1 MNSLHKLLGHVA
13 VLLLFVCHFEGV
25 AQEEK
30 KPMTIDQLAWLTGSW
45 QGPLDG
51 GILEETWLSPK
62 SETISA
68 LVRYTKKGKTEFVEI
83 IKIQQAADTLEL
95 RLQLFDPPM
104 QPRWEKPHVF
114 ELLRMESQKI
124 TFRGVSEGS
133 HRTLSY
139 ELVAPDHFVIRF
151 QTHERSEVEIHL
163 SQVRQ

>member
-1 MNSLHKLLGHVA
+1 
-13 VLLLFVCHFEGV
+13 
-25 AQEEK
+25 
-30 KPMTIDQLAWLTGSW
+30 
-45 QGPLDG
+45 
-51 GILEETWLSPK
+51 
-62 SETISA
+62 
-68 LVRYTKKGKTEFVEI
+68 
-83 IKIQQAADTLEL
+83 
-95 RLQLFDPPM
+95 M

-151 QTHERSEVEIHL
+151 QTHEGSEVEIHL

>member
-1 MNSLHKLLGHVA
+1 MNSLNKLLGHVA

-83 IKIQQAADTLEL
+83 IKKGIEKSGGGWGE
-95 RLQLFDPPM
+95 PPETVGPFYGCM
-104 QPRWEKPHVF
+104 FCRHWRK
-114 ELLRMESQKI
+114 LW
-124 TFRGVSEGS
+124 
-133 HRTLSY
+133 
-139 ELVAPDHFVIRF
+139 
-151 QTHERSEVEIHL
+151 RSKN
-163 SQVRQ
+163 